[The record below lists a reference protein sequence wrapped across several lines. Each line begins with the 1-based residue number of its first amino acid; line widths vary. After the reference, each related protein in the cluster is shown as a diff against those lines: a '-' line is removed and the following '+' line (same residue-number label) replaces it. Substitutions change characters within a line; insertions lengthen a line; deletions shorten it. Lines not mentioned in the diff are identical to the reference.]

1 MSIASSVRM
10 VVEKFDSYRDGG
22 TAEVTANVNGA
33 VVRYFIHGTCKAHDR
48 KDITKSYES
57 DITPSATTCAVGK
70 AEVKELLEAILR
82 TGIVNHDPGIYNAYA
97 YHYGVV
103 RALIINLG
111 VVDVEK
117 LG

>member
-1 MSIASSVRM
+1 M

-48 KDITKSYES
+48 KDVTKSYES
-57 DITPSATTCAVGK
+57 DSTPSVATCIAGTE
-70 AEVKELLEAILR
+70 EVKELLEAILR
-82 TGIVNHDPGIYNAYA
+82 TGPINHDPGIYNAYA
-97 YHYGVV
+97 YHYGIV

-117 LG
+117 FG